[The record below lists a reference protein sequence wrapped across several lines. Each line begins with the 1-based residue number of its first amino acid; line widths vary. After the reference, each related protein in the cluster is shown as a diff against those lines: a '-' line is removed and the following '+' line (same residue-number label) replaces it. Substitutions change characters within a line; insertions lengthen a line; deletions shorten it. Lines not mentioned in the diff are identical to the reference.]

1 MAQSNAL
8 PAARQDGQK
17 NQQMNPTQRAVRE
30 VYAATKNDR
39 FRGQVLSALPPRMKG
54 EKAVDYFCSGI
65 YSTVRK
71 NPDLV
76 TKCKIDTL
84 WRAAIEA
91 AERGL
96 RVDNGEAWLVPYKG
110 EVALQIGYKGAIK
123 LAKQAGILMI
133 DAQPV
138 YENDHTFIS
147 LGTDPKI
154 EHRPAM
160 GDRGKFLGV
169 YAWIR
174 MSDGEPPLIEWM
186 PSEEIEKIRKSS
198 PSANSPAWRTWY
210 EEMAR
215 AKVLK
220 RIAKRV
226 PAKDELD
233 LALSLSDGDD
243 KLIEGEFGDGPILGV
258 VEGGANDEAHDPE
271 TGEVTETTNEPA
283 RVEHQPEQEA
293 TPKASTS
300 KPADKAPSAAGNSEL
315 EF

>member
-1 MAQSNAL
+1 MANSL
-8 PAARQDGQK
+8 PAARQSGGAPK
-17 NQQMNPTQRAVRE
+17 QQSSPAQRAVQD
-30 VYAATKNDR
+30 VWATTRNAK
-39 FRGQVLSALPPRMKG
+39 FRAQVLSALPPRMKG

-65 YSTVRK
+65 YSTVRR

-76 TKCKIDTL
+76 TRCRVDTL
-84 WRAAIEA
+84 WKAAIEA

-110 EVALQIGYKGAIK
+110 EVALQVGYKGAIK

-133 DAQPV
+133 DAQAV
-138 YENDHTFIS
+138 YSNDPCTIS
-147 LGTDPKI
+147 LGTDPHIDHK
-154 EHRPAM
+154 PAM
-160 GDRGKFLGV
+160 SNRGEFLGV

-186 PSEEIEKIRKSS
+186 PAEEVEKIRKSS

-233 LALSLSDGDD
+233 LALSLADADD
-243 KLIEGEFGDGPILGV
+243 KTIEGEFESGPILGV
-258 VEGGANDEAHDPE
+258 IDGDDEPVADGDSHDPD
-271 TGEVTETTNEPA
+271 TGEVSDTTNTI
-283 RVEHQPEQEA
+283 EHQPNDQDA
-293 TPKASTS
+293 TPKASAGKAS
-300 KPADKAPSAAGNSEL
+300 KAPASNGDL
-315 EF
+315 GF